1 MYRKTI
7 ATLLLLAGLSSLAA
21 AAPNNLDDAIFD
33 LAHRWAKITYQTPD
47 ADKEG
52 AFRGAIGEAQQ
63 VAQAFPGKA
72 EPLVWQAIILS
83 SAAKAQGGLGALSK
97 VKEARDLLLAAEKIN
112 PNALDGS
119 VYNSLGSLY
128 AKVPGWPVAFG
139 DKKKAKEYFEKAL
152 AINPNGIDPNYFY
165 ADMLAEQGE
174 YAKATE
180 LLKHALAAPPRPHRE
195 DADAGRRQEVQHL
208 LDNIKQKHGDQLA
221 SNYAPLVN
229 RRHRRHRLTTV
240 RSRVSQ

>member
-1 MYRKTI
+1 MFCKTI
-7 ATLLLLAGLSSLAA
+7 ASVLLLSGLSAA
-21 AAPNNLDDAIFD
+21 AFAAPANLDDAVFD
-33 LAHRWAKITYQTPD
+33 IAHRWAKVSYQTPENERE
-47 ADKEG
+47 A
-52 AFRGAIGEAQQ
+52 AFRSVISESQQ

-72 EPLVWQAIILS
+72 EPLVWQAIVLS

-152 AINPNGIDPNYFY
+152 AINPNGVDPNYFY
-165 ADMLAEQGE
+165 GDMLAEQGE
-174 YAKATE
+174 YAKAAE

-208 LDNIKQKHGDQLA
+208 LDSIKQKHGDQLA
-221 SNYAPLVN
+221 SK
-229 RRHRRHRLTTV
+229 
-240 RSRVSQ
+240 